1 MIRAVIK
8 AGTIHPMEPIPP
20 EWSDGREVVVQ
31 DAEPCR
37 RPEDIDR
44 WYQEL
49 EATSAAIDPEDD
61 QRLQDAV
68 PELKRQAKEMARR
81 EMGLT

>member
-8 AGTIHPMEPIPP
+8 AGTIHPTEPIPP
-20 EWSDGREVVVQ
+20 EWSDGREVVVH
-31 DAEPCR
+31 DPEPYR

-49 EATSAAIDPEDD
+49 E
-61 QRLQDAV
+61 
-68 PELKRQAKEMARR
+68 
-81 EMGLT
+81 